1 MRGSLTGVY
10 VGFQC
15 IAMQSE
21 YPHELQLDSRKSHFE
36 SGLWIG
42 GTGKNMYANR
52 ISFCFDLKGPS
63 FVVDTACSS
72 SLLALDLAVTD
83 MRLGK
88 YDQAIVGTTQIN
100 SRPFTNNIC

>member
-1 MRGSLTGVY
+1 M
-10 VGFQC
+10 
-15 IAMQSE
+15 AMPGDIPE
-21 YPHELQLDSRKSHFE
+21 ELQLDSRKSHFDV
-36 SGLWIG
+36 SLWMG

-52 ISFCFDLKGPS
+52 ISFCFDFKRPS